1 MVVLVVVVAILLRRG
16 RTGCANARQDR
27 QRGQTETSNP
37 SHTHDSSTPSIETSY
52 SAVSDAVLTARTSVR
67 TRAKETL
74 RKYRANGQLMC
85 LRLFVQLLK
94 QARAIKMIRNH
105 QDDNANQTVAR
116 TAVSTVFAESLR
128 A

>member
-16 RTGCANARQDR
+16 RTGCAYARQDR

-37 SHTHDSSTPSIETSY
+37 SHTHDTSTPSIETSY

-67 TRAKETL
+67 TRASKTI
-74 RKYRANGQLMC
+74 RKYRANGQLT
-85 LRLFVQLLK
+85 RLCVSIQLFK
-94 QARAIKMIRNH
+94 QAKAIKMIRNH
-105 QDDNANQTVAR
+105 HDDSANQTA
-116 TAVSTVFAESLR
+116 ASTVVAESLR